1 MNKKTTMRTV
11 AALMLA
17 AVAAIPLSA
26 RLSSLNKSFTPGQKL
41 MYAMGII
48 ENFYVDSVNSDSL
61 TQEAIVAMLKTL
73 DPHSSYTN
81 PKETQ
86 DLTQP
91 LEGHFSGIG
100 IQFSIIRD
108 TVAVVQTTANGPSQ
122 KAGIL
127 PGDRII
133 YVNDTIFTRP
143 KMVNTDVLKTLRGP
157 KGSKVALKVK
167 RAGTPELIDFRLVRD
182 DIPIYSVDASYMV
195 DPGVGYI
202 RISRF
207 AEDTPNE
214 VSKAVAKL
222 KKQGMKH
229 LIIDLEDNTG
239 GYLGAAHSLA
249 SQFLNKGDL
258 VVYTQGL
265 NQPRVNLTVEDNV
278 NNGIDRV
285 VVMVNQYSASASEI
299 LSGALQDHDRAVI
312 VGRRTFGKGLVQR
325 PFPFPDGSMIRLT
338 SARYYTPSGRLI
350 QKPYEKG
357 KGEEYELDML
367 NRMKHGELFSA
378 DSIHFDESK
387 KTYTLRNHR
396 TVYGGGG
403 IMPDKFVPV
412 DTSNYSPY
420 YRDVIAKGVL
430 NRYVQD
436 YVEKNRKAILAKYP
450 TEDSFA
456 KEFDSAPMMEGLI
469 EAATADSIKRNDEQ
483 IATSSAVLKAMMKG
497 LIERDVYPNGT
508 YMRAVNH
515 LDPVFNEARRIIA
528 TPAEYR
534 RLLGDK

>member
-26 RLSSLNKSFTPGQKL
+26 RLTNADRSFTPGQKL

-86 DLTQP
+86 ELTQP

-143 KMVNTDVLKTLRGP
+143 KMVNNDVLKTLRGP

-195 DPGVGYI
+195 DPEVGYI

-239 GYLGAAHSLA
+239 GYLGAAHALA

-265 NQPRVNLTVEDNV
+265 NQPRVDLTVEDDV

-299 LSGALQDHDRAVI
+299 LSGALQDYDRAVI

-412 DTSNYSPY
+412 DTTNYSPY
-420 YRDVIAKGVL
+420 YRDVVAKGVL

-436 YVEKNRKAILAKYP
+436 YVEKNRKDILAKYP
-450 TEDSFA
+450 TEDDFA
-456 KEFDSAPMMEGLI
+456 KGFDSASMMEGLV

-483 IATSSAVLKAMMKG
+483 IATSSAILKAMMKG

>member
-26 RLSSLNKSFTPGQKL
+26 RLTNADRSFTPGQKL

-86 DLTQP
+86 ELTQP

-143 KMVNTDVLKTLRGP
+143 KMANTDVLKTLRGP

-195 DPGVGYI
+195 DPEVGYI

-239 GYLGAAHSLA
+239 GYLGAAHALA

-265 NQPRVNLTVEDNV
+265 NQPRVDLTVEDDV

-299 LSGALQDHDRAVI
+299 LSGALQDYDRAVI
-312 VGRRTFGKGLVQR
+312 VGRRTVGKGLVQR

-412 DTSNYSPY
+412 DTTNYSPY
-420 YRDVIAKGVL
+420 YRDVVAKGVL

-436 YVEKNRKAILAKYP
+436 YVEKNRKDILAKYP
-450 TEDSFA
+450 TEDDFA
-456 KEFDSAPMMEGLI
+456 KGFDSASMMEGLV

-483 IATSSAVLKAMMKG
+483 IATSSAILKAMMKG

>member
-26 RLSSLNKSFTPGQKL
+26 RLTNADRSFTPGQKL

-86 DLTQP
+86 ELTQP

-143 KMVNTDVLKTLRGP
+143 KMVNNDVLKTLRGP

-195 DPGVGYI
+195 DPEVGYI

-214 VSKAVAKL
+214 VSKAIAKL

-239 GYLGAAHSLA
+239 GYLGAAHALA

-265 NQPRVNLTVEDNV
+265 NQPRVDLTVEDDV

-299 LSGALQDHDRAVI
+299 LSGAL
-312 VGRRTFGKGLVQR
+312 
-325 PFPFPDGSMIRLT
+325 
-338 SARYYTPSGRLI
+338 
-350 QKPYEKG
+350 
-357 KGEEYELDML
+357 
-367 NRMKHGELFSA
+367 
-378 DSIHFDESK
+378 
-387 KTYTLRNHR
+387 
-396 TVYGGGG
+396 
-403 IMPDKFVPV
+403 
-412 DTSNYSPY
+412 
-420 YRDVIAKGVL
+420 
-430 NRYVQD
+430 
-436 YVEKNRKAILAKYP
+436 
-450 TEDSFA
+450 
-456 KEFDSAPMMEGLI
+456 
-469 EAATADSIKRNDEQ
+469 
-483 IATSSAVLKAMMKG
+483 
-497 LIERDVYPNGT
+497 
-508 YMRAVNH
+508 
-515 LDPVFNEARRIIA
+515 
-528 TPAEYR
+528 
-534 RLLGDK
+534 